1 MLVDDRGDSIDPAR
15 ASSGAAGHPT
25 FESANH
31 SAAGVDG
38 GFGTQPV
45 LIQMAGRPGAG
56 KTTLARAIGAATG
69 AAVLDLDVLKSA
81 MLGAGT
87 TWEDAGPLVYVL
99 LFALADDLMEQ
110 GHSVIIDSPSRWP
123 NIPEQGVRIADARGG
138 RYFFIECVL
147 PDRDELLVRLKSR
160 RLLPSQHTVL
170 GQLLPPSADE
180 TEQFRWE
187 EGATRVFGP
196 AEGWLTVD
204 TGRPVEVCLEEILP
218 MLQGN

>member
-1 MLVDDRGDSIDPAR
+1 MLVDDRGDPIDPAR
-15 ASSGAAGHPT
+15 ASSGAVGHPT
-25 FESANH
+25 FESASN
-31 SAAGVDG
+31 SAAGG
-38 GFGTQPV
+38 GVGTQPV
-45 LIQMAGRPGAG
+45 LIQMAGRPGSG

-110 GHSVIIDSPSRWP
+110 GRSVIIDSPSRWP
-123 NIPEQGVRIADARGG
+123 NIPEQGVRIADERGG
-138 RYFFIECVL
+138 RYVFIECL
-147 PDRDELLVRLKSR
+147 LADRDELLIRLKSR

-180 TEQFRWE
+180 NEHVRWE
-187 EGATRVFGP
+187 EEATRVFGP
-196 AEGWLTVD
+196 AEGWVVVD
-204 TGRPVEVCLEEILP
+204 TGGPVEVCVGEILP
-218 MLQGN
+218 MLQNN